1 MSLTTFPSEL
11 TMVKRYPQTPLLSS
25 MEYRPPPDAVL
36 CPPSPEV
43 PPYSIAKLFTVN
55 IAASKPTMNTEAS
68 FRTIF
73 LLILSHTPLY
83 SFLLQKNT
91 LCFHFVKKKEHHT
104 GCSKKYAV
112 FLMRN
117 LTGVS
122 RIVVMTTPVAVTK
135 VPFTSSVIPVPPR
148 PTATIAILRGI

>member
-1 MSLTTFPSEL
+1 MFWEFVRAMKEVQPRWFLFENVASMSDE
-11 TMVKRYPQTPLLSS
+11 VKKIISDVLGCQPIFVDSKDFSAQSRGRYYWT
-25 MEYRPPPDAVL
+25 
-36 CPPSPEV
+36 
-43 PPYSIAKLFTVN
+43 N
-55 IAASKPTMNTEAS
+55 IPVD
-68 FRTIF
+68 
-73 LLILSHTPLY
+73 LI
-83 SFLLQKNT
+83 
-91 LCFHFVKKKEHHT
+91 HFVKKKEHHT